1 VKEHRLA
8 SEELRTALRS
18 IAEQL
23 QKTASA
29 SGKWVRK
36 DDSQGYDLNWEP
48 DPPNDLGLNKVT
60 FINVNVQLWRELG
73 SILEDIAEGKCA
85 RRLFGQHL
93 RTNPAKDG
101 EHRLRALAYWSAR
114 ARAPSAEDAEA
125 LELAR
130 AIAPTAK
137 TLKPGTI
144 RKYAQRHRMR
154 CLCLLSFPSCWL
166 FKFESSG
173 VEIRALGQ
181 DIGPLVHY
189 LQKKEGRESWRK
201 SALFSKATDVLYIR
215 PADGD
220 DDASAPPAFPGM
232 SLNAEELPPGAS
244 LRIER
249 RDAIVAHMRVTNGG
263 PPKQE

>member
-1 VKEHRLA
+1 MKELRLA
-8 SEELRTALRS
+8 SEELRTALRG

-23 QKTASA
+23 QRTASA
-29 SGKWVRK
+29 NGKWVRK
-36 DDSQGYDLNWEP
+36 DHSHGYDLNWEP

-60 FINVNVQLWRELG
+60 FSNVNVELWRELG
-73 SILEDIAEGKCA
+73 SILEEIAEGKCA

-114 ARAPSAEDAEA
+114 ARAPSADDTEA

-137 TLKPGTI
+137 ALKPGTI

-154 CLCLLSFPSCWL
+154 CLCLLSFPSCWV
-166 FKFESSG
+166 FKFESSD

-181 DIGPLVHY
+181 GIGPLVHY
-189 LQKKEGRESWRK
+189 LQKKEGREAWRK
-201 SALFSKATDVLYIR
+201 PVPFKEPSDVLYIQ
-215 PADGD
+215 PTDVV
-220 DDASAPPAFPGM
+220 DDASAQPAFPGM

-249 RDAIVAHMRVTNGG
+249 RDAILVHMRVTN
-263 PPKQE
+263 PPSKPE